1 MFTFDIKAIH
11 NEYEKLSTLVEK
23 VNNTASE
30 KDLTAMARAISNE
43 DMEQIFSEQHGGV
56 VDTITKSTDNAVFA
70 IILDSIKGKLVL
82 SPCVGIKDTNGVIII
97 IWNIEDETMTLL
109 YYSNE

>member
-1 MFTFDIKAIH
+1 MCKIDIKAIR
-11 NEYEKLSTLVEK
+11 NEYENLSFLVEK
-23 VNNTASE
+23 ENNTASE

-70 IILDSIKGKLVL
+70 IILDSIKDELVL
-82 SPCVGIKDTNGVIII
+82 SPFIGIKDTNGVIVI
-97 IWNIEDETMTLL
+97 IWNIEDETMTLIPL
-109 YYSNE
+109 LK

>member
-1 MFTFDIKAIH
+1 MFTFDIKAIR

-30 KDLTAMARAISNE
+30 KDLVTRAKSISNE
-43 DMEQIFSEQHGGV
+43 DIRQIYSEQHGGV
-56 VDTITKSTDNAVFA
+56 IDAIMKNTDNAAFIVL
-70 IILDSIKGKLVL
+70 LDSAKGKLVL
-82 SPCVGIKDTNGVIII
+82 SPFIGIKDTNGAIVI

-109 YYSNE
+109 PLLK